1 MTKEKL
7 YLSALDDYYQSK
19 SDSQHKKSKDTPR
32 FTREID
38 STSDCINLI
47 RNDGNKY
54 RDLEISLQKAEY
66 IPHKCRKLTSDIN
79 DVSQKLHRIKIDMEL
94 GYTKSVTEQ
103 QRLEQRLQKLILARQ
118 NLLENKIKHL

>member
-7 YLSALDDYYQSK
+7 YHSALDDYYQSK
-19 SDSQHKKSKDTPR
+19 SDSQHKKNKDTPT

-38 STSDCINLI
+38 STSDCINLT
-47 RNDGNKY
+47 RNDGKQY

-79 DVSQKLHRIKIDMEL
+79 DVSQKLHL
-94 GYTKSVTEQ
+94 SVWL
-103 QRLEQRLQKLILARQ
+103 RGSLKLKA
-118 NLLENKIKHL
+118 